1 MTGGVSAA
9 AVSAVTEP
17 DPAGF
22 DHVLAGVRLVGPAA
36 RLAAMLEVEFLAGAG
51 WDPAARVLSLPAA
64 HPLLGRRLCRV
75 GGCRST
81 TRGTTTGG
89 VCGRCLTRLTGE
101 GMSGQQIASAGELV
115 ALPPRPGGCA
125 VPGCQ
130 RMPPSPRGTLCDSHR
145 RMWRRRPGTAL
156 EQFLADPAV
165 RPLPALRPC
174 LVQACTQRS
183 QSGHPYCP
191 THHRRWRKALAAEP
205 GTDER
210 LWQLTGSAVSQG
222 GQVSLR
228 GLAPLVV
235 VEVLFGIQQRVR
247 DGAKT
252 TDVNLRAVCDT
263 LRREQT
269 PTIAACRVECV
280 PGEPA
285 RSLAVALARHVRR
298 ALTDPGRERA
308 RQVWD
313 LGLFGHRGRL
323 SFAGISQPW
332 LAMATKAWAGEQLP
346 RRRGGGASKVRDSVN
361 AVARLSENLRGRDDH
376 GLVPESLGRPDI
388 EAFLNRLA
396 YLESNATIS
405 RHHRAEICRSVRAAV
420 SGIRGLGL
428 TRPGQAADGLPGD
441 FTLGRDDIPA
451 EAQRGEPGRDLPA
464 EIMAVLC
471 ANLDSLHPA
480 EVRTAT
486 LLGIDTGRRP
496 EEILALPLDCL
507 TRGSDGGHVLVYHN
521 IKANRLARRLPITE
535 ATAAVVTA
543 AQARARERFPHT
555 PASELKLL
563 PSPRRNPNGHRP
575 ISIAML
581 DNRHRAWADELPAL
595 RTRDGG
601 QFDKTKIVPYA
612 YRHTY
617 AQRHADAGVG
627 IDVLAELLD
636 HRNLNVTRGYYR
648 VGEDR
653 RRAAVDTVTAMSFDR
668 HGNRLWRQAAALM
681 DCEHARYAVGEVA
694 VPYGRCTEPFNVAA
708 GGGACPVRF
717 RCAGCD
723 HFRTDVSYLPDLSVY
738 LDDLLRTRERL
749 AAAIDGVDE
758 WARADA
764 TPSQQEITAIRRLIS
779 RINGDLDQASDAE
792 RAAIAEAVTVMRRH
806 RAISLG
812 MPAIRTTPP
821 DTDPEATP

>member
-1 MTGGVSAA
+1 VTGGVSAA
-9 AVSAVTEP
+9 VVSAVTGP
-17 DPAGF
+17 DRAGF
-22 DHVLAGVRLVGPAA
+22 DHVLAGVALVGPAA
-36 RLAAMLEVEFLAGAG
+36 RLAAMLEVEMLTEAG

-64 HPLLGRRLCRV
+64 HPLLGRTLCRV
-75 GGCRST
+75 GGCLST
-81 TRGTTTGG
+81 AHATTTSG
-89 VCGRCLTRLTGE
+89 VCWRCFTRLTGE
-101 GMSGQQIASAGELV
+101 GMTEQQIASSAELT
-115 ALPPRPGGCA
+115 ALPTRPGACA

-130 RMPPSPRGTLCDSHR
+130 RIPPSPRATLCDSHR
-145 RMWRRRPGTAL
+145 RMWRRKPGTDL
-156 EQFLADPAV
+156 EQFLADPTV
-165 RPLPALRPC
+165 RPLPALQPC
-174 LVQACTQRS
+174 LVEACTQRS
-183 QSGHPYCP
+183 QSGHRYCP
-191 THHRRWRKALAAEP
+191 THYQRWRTARAAEP

-210 LWQLTGSAVSQG
+210 LWQLTCSAVSQG

-235 VEVLFGIQQRVR
+235 VEVLFGVQQRVR
-247 DGAKT
+247 DGAKV
-252 TDVNLRAVCDT
+252 TDVLLRAVCDT

-280 PGEPA
+280 PGKPA

-308 RQVWD
+308 GQDWD
-313 LGLFGHRGRL
+313 LGVFGHRGRL
-323 SFAGISQPW
+323 SFAAISQPW
-332 LAMATKAWAGEQLP
+332 LAMAAKAWAGDQLP
-346 RRRGGGASKVRDSVN
+346 RHRGRGASRVRESMN
-361 AVARLSENLRGRDDH
+361 AVAQLSESLRARDDH

-396 YLESNATIS
+396 YLESNGTIS
-405 RHHRAEICRSVRAAV
+405 RYRRNSICRSVRAVV

-441 FTLGRDDIPA
+441 FALGRDDIPA

-471 ANLDSLHPA
+471 ANLDSLYPA

-507 TRGSDGGHVLVYHN
+507 ARDSDGGHVLVYTN
-521 IKANRLARRLPITE
+521 AKANRLARRLPITG

-555 PASELKLL
+555 PAGELKLL

-581 DNRHRAWADELPAL
+581 DFRHRAWADELPAL
-595 RTRDGG
+595 RTRDGA

-668 HGNRLWRQAAALM
+668 HGNRLWRQAAALL

-694 VPYGRCTEPFNVAA
+694 VPYGRCTEPSNVAA

-764 TPSQQEITAIRRLIS
+764 TPSQQEITTIRRLIAA
-779 RINGDLDQASDAE
+779 INGDLDQVSDAE
-792 RAAIAEAVTVMRRH
+792 RAAITEAVTVMRRH

-812 MPAIRTTPP
+812 MPKIRDTPP
-821 DTDPEATP
+821 DTHPEATP